1 MRYMYFFIIIVYIN
15 SIISFVFTSLYISY
29 LKSFHKPFS
38 VCLITVVCFPDD
50 YACEAPLSPTAY
62 LNMMSAFMMMMMMT
76 MMMMMMMMI
85 FIIFMILS

>member
-1 MRYMYFFIIIVYIN
+1 MYFSSIIVYLY
-15 SIISFVFTSLYISY
+15 SIISFVFTPLYISY

-76 MMMMMMMMI
+76 MMMMMMMMMMI